1 MCKMLGL
8 LATAAILVSSTI
20 AEAHTLRL
28 QCKRMSGEEVVCRAI
43 TSDGELARGV
53 DVQVLASSDYA
64 VLASGKTDAA
74 GIYSFKAPA
83 VLFHLIATGDKAHVA
98 NLAGVDIW

>member
-8 LATAAILVSSTI
+8 FATVAILVSSTI

-28 QCKRMSGEEVVCRAI
+28 QCKRMSGEEIVCRTI

-74 GIYSFKAPA
+74 GAYTFKAPA
-83 VLFHLIATGDKAHVA
+83 VLFHIIAVGDKAHVT